1 MKAAAYRHTTL
12 FEQHFKNILTPDG
25 QSESFHGSQALGA
38 QGMNNHY
45 TILLNSL
52 EVGIPRQKQSPTI
65 IQDLVYVH
73 LLKLWLSYVDYV
85 SLVLAEEDFRY

>member
-1 MKAAAYRHTTL
+1 
-12 FEQHFKNILTPDG
+12 
-25 QSESFHGSQALGA
+25 
-38 QGMNNHY
+38 MNNHY